1 MQAIS
6 YNMLLA
12 YCKKTAGKYEI
23 KAGDVEKLIRNKISF
38 GQQN

>member
-6 YNMLLA
+6 YNILSA
-12 YCKKTAGKYEI
+12 YCKKTADKYEI
-23 KAGDVEKLIRNKISF
+23 KADDVEKLIRNKISF